1 MRLSPR
7 WKPPLPEQ
15 NPIHK
20 EVREEREEKHY
31 SPTSLN
37 LPVKCFWGLL
47 LLPLLLVACGKSED
61 TFRQESFVFGTRVE
75 ISIQG
80 EKTARAEAAAQAV
93 LQRFD
98 ALHRKLHAWQP
109 SALEQLNTA
118 FAAGTA
124 PSPIDPELAYI
135 LKDAQAYSVQ
145 SGELFNPAIGNLI
158 RLWGFHADQP
168 QSTMPDADA
177 IAAQL
182 KAKPSMRAVHVEN
195 GQAWS
200 DNPAVRI
207 DLGGY
212 AKGYALD
219 EAVALLKQRGI
230 RNALINIGGNVM
242 AMGRHGERPW
252 KVGIQHPRKAGVIAT
267 LELHDGE
274 AIGTSGDYQR
284 YFETGGKRY
293 CHLIDPRTGR
303 PADGM
308 QSVTILV
315 AGDHA
320 GTKSDALSKPLFIS
334 GPDKLAAM
342 AAQLQLS
349 HILAID
355 AEGTVQVSPALQKR
369 LQWDD
374 PRQAFRLLNL

>member
-1 MRLSPR
+1 LFRQIA
-7 WKPPLPEQ
+7 W
-15 NPIHK
+15 
-20 EVREEREEKHY
+20 
-31 SPTSLN
+31 
-37 LPVKCFWGLL
+37 
-47 LLPLLLVACGKSED
+47 LLPLLLPFLLTACGRSDEV
-61 TFRQESFVFGTRVE
+61 FRQESFVFGTRVE
-75 ISIQG
+75 ISIAG
-80 EKTARAEAAAQAV
+80 ENTAKAEAAAQAV

-109 SALEQLNTA
+109 SALERLNAA
-118 FAAGTA
+118 FAAGTS
-124 PSPIDPELAYI
+124 PSPLDPELAYI

-158 RLWGFHADQP
+158 RLWGFHADLP
-168 QSTMPDADA
+168 QAAVPDTAA

-182 KAKPSMRAVHVEN
+182 KAMPSMRNVHVEN

-200 DNPAVRI
+200 DNQAVRI

-219 EAVALLKQRGI
+219 EAVALLRQRGI

-252 KVGIQHPRKAGVIAT
+252 KVGIQHPRKSGVIAT

-284 YFETGGKRY
+284 YFESGGKRY

-308 QSVTILV
+308 QSVTVLV
-315 AGDHA
+315 SGKHA
-320 GTKSDALSKPLFIS
+320 GTQSDVLSKPLFIS
-334 GPDKLAAM
+334 GPDGLASM
-342 AAQLQLS
+342 VAQLSLQNV
-349 HILAID
+349 LAIAAD
-355 AEGTVQVSPALQKR
+355 GGVLVSPELQKR
-369 LQWDD
+369 LQWSE
-374 PRQAFRLLNL
+374 PGQAFRLLKTVR